1 MVYHVRYHRSL
12 DVCAYRE
19 ALQQVLPAS
28 QRRLGW
34 LQQENDFC
42 LHSFVGSARVE
53 KQQKQRK
60 QQGEV
65 YLLVSSFFIGQFFF
79 TFSNKKEWEKKNAR
93 AIILLQ
99 PTRFWVINLHSQRF
113 AEINF
118 VVDMR
123 GHFFSVRRLLV
134 YLLSF
139 LGLEAK
145 CVKRNFYNFTKNRL
159 PLALVLVPGLGYKSP
174 CK

>member
-1 MVYHVRYHRSL
+1 MSTFVCWECKSREAKKSREATKTKKTTGRSL
-12 DVCAYRE
+12 
-19 ALQQVLPAS
+19 
-28 QRRLGW
+28 
-34 LQQENDFC
+34 
-42 LHSFVGSARVE
+42 
-53 KQQKQRK
+53 
-60 QQGEV
+60 
-65 YLLVSSFFIGQFFF
+65 FIGQFFF